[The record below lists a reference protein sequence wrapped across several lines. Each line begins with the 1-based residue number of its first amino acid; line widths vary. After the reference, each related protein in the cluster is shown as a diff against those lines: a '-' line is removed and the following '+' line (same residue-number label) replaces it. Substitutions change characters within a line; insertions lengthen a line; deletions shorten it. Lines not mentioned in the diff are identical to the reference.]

1 MTAPQT
7 SRTRLGVWVQFALLA
22 GPLLSMLDSS
32 IVNVAVAPISAEL
45 GAPLATVQWTVSG
58 YLLALGIGL
67 AATSYFARRFGTL
80 PVYLVSVV
88 AFTAA
93 SLLCG
98 LAPTAE
104 LLIVARV
111 VQGLAGAPMVPL
123 AMSMMLGSGGGARS
137 MSPAAGILLF
147 LGPALG
153 PSLGGLLIAVWDWRA
168 IFLINLPIGVIAALC
183 VRRIP
188 RSLAAARQPGARFDA
203 VGWLLLAGGLGVL
216 LFGAGN
222 SETGGWSTPQT
233 WAPIGAG
240 GVLLAC
246 YAAWAWRSTHP
257 VVDLRVIAG
266 APKVLSLILC
276 AVASVVTYAAIFLLP
291 VFMQSAQGYTALAA
305 GAALLPQGVLTG
317 LSLAFGPR
325 LLSRWTVRMTV
336 SLGFALLTAASAALL
351 AIGLTTPLWVTALVL
366 AVRSASIGLVISP
379 LLSVILRGLD
389 DSRLADA
396 NTLFSIWQ
404 RIAGSIGIAVIVTEF
419 TRSALASGPVAG
431 LHQAAAALIALS
443 GAALVAAFFLPRQRS
458 ESLAAA

>member
-1 MTAPQT
+1 MAPPLT

-32 IVNVAVAPISAEL
+32 IVNVAVAPIATEL
-45 GAPLATVQWTVSG
+45 GAPLSTVQWAVSG

-80 PVYLVSVV
+80 PVYLAGVV
-88 AFTAA
+88 AFTVA

-98 LAPTAE
+98 LAPTAG

-111 VQGLAGAPMVPL
+111 IQGLAGAPMVPL
-123 AMSMMLGSGGGARS
+123 AMSMMLGSGGGAKS
-137 MSPAAGILLF
+137 MSPAAGIMLF

-153 PSLGGLLIAVWDWRA
+153 PSLGGVLIAAWGWRA
-168 IFLINLPIGVIAALC
+168 IFLINLPIGAIAALC

-188 RSLAAARQPGARFDA
+188 QSLAAARQPGARFDA
-203 VGWLLLAGGLGVL
+203 VGWLLLAGGLGIL

-233 WAPIGAG
+233 WIPIAAGAA
-240 GVLLAC
+240 LLAC
-246 YAAWAWRSTHP
+246 YAGWAWRSTHP
-257 VVDLRVIAG
+257 IVDLSAIAG
-266 APKVLSLILC
+266 APKVLSVVLC

-291 VFMQSAQGYTALAA
+291 VFMQSAQGYTALEA
-305 GAALLPQGVLTG
+305 GTALLPQGVLTG
-317 LSLAFGPR
+317 LSLAFGPA
-325 LLSRWTVRMTV
+325 LLSRLTVRMTV

-351 AIGLTTPLWVTALVL
+351 AVDLTTPLWATALVL

-379 LLSVILRGLD
+379 LLAVILRGLD
-389 DSRLADA
+389 DARLADA

-404 RIAGSIGIAVIVTEF
+404 RIAGSLGIAVIVTGF
-419 TRSALASGPVAG
+419 TQSALASGPVAG
-431 LHQAAAALIALS
+431 LHQTAAGLIALS
-443 GAALVAAFFLPRQRS
+443 GAALVAASFLPRHRF